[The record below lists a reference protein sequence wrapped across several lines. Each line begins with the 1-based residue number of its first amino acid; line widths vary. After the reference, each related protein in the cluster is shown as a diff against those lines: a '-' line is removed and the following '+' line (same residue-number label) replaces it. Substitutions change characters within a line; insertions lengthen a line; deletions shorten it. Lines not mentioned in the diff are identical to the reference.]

1 MFRIVVRLTRL
12 EGLHQLLQTAPSIPD
27 SLVGRQ
33 AGSHLTGVGEASG
46 GQVSLAQ
53 ARWRG
58 VPGHLVDNRRDMA
71 RRIPRAWL
79 ITYPGVGHVPM
90 EEIPEIIV
98 ADVAEFLQEGG
109 GQ

>member
-1 MFRIVVRLTRL
+1 
-12 EGLHQLLQTAPSIPD
+12 
-27 SLVGRQ
+27 
-33 AGSHLTGVGEASG
+33 
-46 GQVSLAQ
+46 
-53 ARWRG
+53 
-58 VPGHLVDNRRDMA
+58 MA